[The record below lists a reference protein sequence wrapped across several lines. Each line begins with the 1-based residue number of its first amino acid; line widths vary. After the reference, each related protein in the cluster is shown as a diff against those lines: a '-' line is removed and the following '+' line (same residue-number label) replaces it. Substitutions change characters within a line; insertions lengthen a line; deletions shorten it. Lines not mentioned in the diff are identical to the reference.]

1 MKQSA
6 LERLQTEF
14 RRWVREYNYAKKT
27 ELDPDQLYEVLRARI
42 PEDLLRHIGAALLNG
57 WLETENRTMRGFYV
71 RKLTDQEPVEG
82 NTL

>member
-27 ELDPDQLYEVLRARI
+27 ELDPDQLCDVLRA
-42 PEDLLRHIGAALLNG
+42 IGKKYYLGQL
-57 WLETENRTMRGFYV
+57 
-71 RKLTDQEPVEG
+71 
-82 NTL
+82 